1 MTEDRDNTQILS
13 LEAERP
19 LMPLLPQPLSL
30 VCEVTHRCPLHCV
43 YCSNPLAM
51 QSADAELPTSAWVR
65 VFHQAAAMGI
75 AHLHLTGG
83 EPLARHDLSEL
94 IAGGR
99 DADLYVNMVTSA
111 LGLNE
116 QRLQS
121 LVDAG
126 LDHIQLSL
134 QDADEQKA
142 NQWAGARAHARK
154 LEMAKLIRAQPNLA
168 FTVNIVVHRQN
179 LDRLSEMIALAE
191 SMGPERIEIAHV
203 QYYGWALKNR
213 DSLMPTRTQLEEST
227 RILQDAQ
234 KRLSGSIH
242 LQAVVPDYFAKYP
255 KACVG
260 GWAQQLLLIDPAG
273 RVLPCH
279 SAAIIP
285 DMTFDSVRN
294 HDLAW
299 IWHESAAFNRFR
311 GYEWMQEPCRSCE
324 RKTVDFGGC
333 RCQAMQILGDAAATD
348 PACHLSRH
356 HEALIAIAEASTD
369 QRTEMVYRILS

>member
-1 MTEDRDNTQILS
+1 VKQTFSIP
-13 LEAERP
+13 A
-19 LMPLLPQPLSL
+19 PLSL

-43 YCSNPLAM
+43 YCSNPLVM
-51 QSADAELPTSAWVR
+51 QSAESELPTDVWTR
-65 VFHQAAAMGI
+65 VFGEAVKLGI
-75 AHLHLTGG
+75 VHLHLTGG
-83 EPLARHDLSEL
+83 EPLARPDLAEL
-94 IAGGR
+94 IAAGR
-99 DADLYVNMVTSA
+99 DAGLYINMITSA

-134 QDADEQKA
+134 QDADEAMA
-142 NQWAGARAHARK
+142 NQWAGARAHAKK
-154 LEMAKLIRAQPNLA
+154 LEMAKLIKAQPNLA

-179 LDRLSEMIALAE
+179 LDRLDKMIALAE

-213 DSLMPTRTQLEEST
+213 DTLMPTREQLQRSIRT
-227 RILQDAQ
+227 LQEAQ
-234 KRLSGSIH
+234 KRLSGRIH

-273 RVLPCH
+273 QVLPCH
-279 SAAIIP
+279 SAGIIP
-285 DMTFDSVRN
+285 GMTFDSVR
-294 HDLAW
+294 DQELGW

-311 GYEWMQEPCRSCE
+311 GQEWMQEPCRSCD
-324 RKTVDFGGC
+324 RKEIDFGGC
-333 RCQAMQILGDAAATD
+333 RCQAMQILGDPDATD
-348 PACHLSRH
+348 PACSLSPH
-356 HEALIAIAEASTD
+356 HEQLVGIAESAPT
-369 QRTEMVYRILS
+369 RATTMVYRILPASPVSHA